1 MKKNE
6 NTYIR
11 LGLEK
16 DPTSGE
22 LQVCIQFDNNAPNFT
37 KDKDITYWRP
47 SYEEWEFAREAF
59 DLIWKGYETQTQN
72 KKTNYESKDN
82 FNDNFGSK
90 PPLTERKFEEDSEV
104 VDKILE
110 KNKKN

>member
-6 NTYIR
+6 NTYIK

-16 DPTSGE
+16 DPHTGE
-22 LQVCIQFDNNAPNFT
+22 LQVFIQFDNNAPNFT
-37 KDKDITYWRP
+37 KDKEITYWRP
-47 SYEEWEFAREAF
+47 SCEEWNFAKDAF
-59 DLIWKGYETQTQN
+59 DLIWKGQDTKTKN
-72 KKTNYESKDN
+72 TNYEHKDD

-90 PPLTERKFEEDSEV
+90 PPLTERKFEDDQEV

-110 KNKKN
+110 KNKKP